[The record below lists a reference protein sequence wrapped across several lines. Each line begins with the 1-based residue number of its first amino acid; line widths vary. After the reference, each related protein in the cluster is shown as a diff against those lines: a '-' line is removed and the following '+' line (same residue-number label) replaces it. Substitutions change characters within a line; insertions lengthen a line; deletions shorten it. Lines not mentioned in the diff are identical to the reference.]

1 METTEREKLI
11 QAYLES
17 YNQMDVPAMMGI
29 LEESIFFEN
38 YSGAEK
44 THEIQGK
51 SAFESQA
58 KTALSYFFQRKQ
70 VPLSFIHRE
79 NETEVQIEYWAIL
92 AMDFPNG
99 LKKGQELRLQGK
111 SIFQF
116 GTEKIKGIQDF
127 S

>member
-1 METTEREKLI
+1 METNEREKLI
-11 QAYLES
+11 QAYFEG
-17 YNQMDVPAMMGI
+17 YNQMDVPGMI
-29 LEESIFFEN
+29 DVLEETIFFEN

-58 KTALSYFFQRKQ
+58 KTALSYFSERKQ
-70 VPLSFIHRE
+70 VPLSFTHRE
-79 NETEVQIEYWAIL
+79 NETEVQIEYRAIL
-92 AMDFPNG
+92 ALGFPNG
-99 LKKGQELRLQGK
+99 LKKGQELRLRGK